1 MASAAASTVPPTV
14 GSTVWNLLE
23 RLLNICIM
31 PTQRK
36 LLVIVILLTCIV
48 NTVGEYIPTP
58 VAAQHSHI
66 ANVHHNPDFRATKKK
81 NARMIVD
88 SIRDSNC
95 ERVYIGDSI
104 RASNCEKLYIGK
116 PPTIGQFSDEKV
128 RRLPKTT
135 EPTLSPWYD
144 VSIGRVLISTAASV
158 AEETPNGQYQVR
170 LPNLSP
176 TS

>member
-1 MASAAASTVPPTV
+1 MASAAASTVLPTV

-36 LLVIVILLTCIV
+36 LQVIVILLTCIV

-58 VAAQHSHI
+58 AAAQHSHI
-66 ANVHHNPDFRATKKK
+66 ANVHHNPDFRETKKK

-95 ERVYIGDSI
+95 ER
-104 RASNCEKLYIGK
+104 LYFGK
-116 PPTIGQFSDEKV
+116 PPKKPSDNSGMEKYAANLIV
-128 RRLPKTT
+128 T
-135 EPTLSPWYD
+135 EFCQRPQS
-144 VSIGRVLISTAASV
+144 RH
-158 AEETPNGQYQVR
+158 
-170 LPNLSP
+170 
-176 TS
+176 